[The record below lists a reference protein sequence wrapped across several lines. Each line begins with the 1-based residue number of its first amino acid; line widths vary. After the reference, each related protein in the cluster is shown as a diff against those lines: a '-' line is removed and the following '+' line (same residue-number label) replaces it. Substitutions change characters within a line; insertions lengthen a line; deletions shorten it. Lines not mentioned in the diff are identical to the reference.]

1 METQPLEIMP
11 KSQHELIYPQIKRPN
26 QNPVF
31 GNVQDNNIDE
41 LIMELVKRRKY
52 IDRFTVEQMFN
63 ILNKEVFRP
72 ITPSPIYDR
81 NRPPTP
87 PKSWIS
93 PQDDLTRLNKTT
105 EKMSISTTPP
115 PIIKQHDTS
124 YDYFGVSNSFNTTPP
139 PLPYSTKNNTFLP

>member
-1 METQPLEIMP
+1 METPPLAIRPKPRCTPIFPQP
-11 KSQHELIYPQIKRPN
+11 KRPN

-31 GNVQDNNIDE
+31 GDVQDNNIDE

-63 ILNKEVFRP
+63 ILNKAVFRP
-72 ITPSPIYDR
+72 ITPSPIYDI

-93 PQDDLTRLNKTT
+93 PQQDNLTHLNKTT
-105 EKMSISTTPP
+105 ENMSIAETPP
-115 PIIKQHDTS
+115 PIIRQHDAP
-124 YDYFGVSNSFNTTPP
+124 YDYFGVSNSFDS
-139 PLPYSTKNNTFLP
+139 LSRH